1 MKKQERTW
9 KEYKFRF
16 SDMRLTVIDGPG
28 AEWVCVLAGW
38 RKQLP
43 DPKKRVGRQRVGDVA
58 KPWTNWRAGFGGW
71 FAPDLACC
79 AAFTATRK
87 RCSGSPS

>member
-58 KPWTNWRAGFGGW
+58 KPGRTGGPASAAG
-71 FAPDLACC
+71 L
-79 AAFTATRK
+79 RQI
-87 RCSGSPS
+87 

>member
-43 DPKKRVGRQRVGDVA
+43 DSKKRVGRQSNVA
-58 KPWTNWRAGFGGW
+58 KPGRTGGS
-71 FAPDLACC
+71 ASAV
-79 AAFTATRK
+79 
-87 RCSGSPS
+87 GSRQI